1 MSRESTSPGT
11 LQSSESLPVL
21 ELEDLTIDVE
31 MRGRKYRAVDA
42 LSMTIAPRQAMG
54 LVGESGSGKS
64 LSLRAIMGL
73 LPPNVEVAKGKI
85 RFQGQDLLADKGARL
100 RQVRGTGISMVFQEP
115 AVSLN
120 PIAKVGRQ
128 ITDSA
133 AEHRNLG
140 KRAAREYAIHLME
153 RVGIPE
159 PHKRVDSYP
168 FELSG
173 GMRQR
178 VMIAAAVACE
188 PKLLL
193 CDEPTTALDVT
204 VQAQILR
211 LFAGLRDELNAG
223 LLYVTHDLAVVAQLC
238 DSLTVLYA
246 GQVTEAGKLRALFDD
261 PQHPYTKAL
270 LNSTPRIDG
279 PLVRLTGIPETQP
292 ALTDRPVGGQY
303 PRHWSSHG
311 ANGTSGNETQ
321 KSEERGTKVGTNR
334 SSATSDAPSE
344 RG

>member
-1 MSRESTSPGT
+1 MNDNSAMTKSPQNPAT
-11 LQSSESLPVL
+11 IPPVL
-21 ELEDLTIDVE
+21 ELEDLTIDVDIQ
-31 MRGRKYRAVDA
+31 GRKYRAVDS
-42 LSMTIAPRQAMG
+42 LHMEIAPHQAMG

-73 LPPNVEVAKGKI
+73 LPPNVKITRGRI
-85 RFQGQDLLADKGARL
+85 RFQGQDLLTDKHLL

-140 KRAAREYAIHLME
+140 KRQAREYAIHLMD

-159 PHKRVDSYP
+159 PHKRIDSYP

-204 VQAQILR
+204 VQAQILG
-211 LFAGLRDELNAG
+211 LFARLRDELDAG

-246 GQVTEAGKLRALFDD
+246 GEVVEAGNMRALFDD
-261 PQHPYTKAL
+261 H
-270 LNSTPRIDG
+270 NTPIR
-279 PLVRLTGIPETQP
+279 RLC
-292 ALTDRPVGGQY
+292 
-303 PRHWSSHG
+303 
-311 ANGTSGNETQ
+311 
-321 KSEERGTKVGTNR
+321 
-334 SSATSDAPSE
+334 
-344 RG
+344 